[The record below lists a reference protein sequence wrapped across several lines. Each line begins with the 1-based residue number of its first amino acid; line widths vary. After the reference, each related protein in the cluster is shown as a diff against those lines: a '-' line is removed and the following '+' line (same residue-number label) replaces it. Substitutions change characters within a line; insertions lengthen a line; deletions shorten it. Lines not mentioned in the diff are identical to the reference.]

1 MISRRHIRLKVIQS
15 LYSFRSQNERDIRKG
30 ERDMLKHIENI
41 SELHLVILSF
51 LVSLINHAESFF
63 EEGKNKHLPNKE
75 DINPNMKFVN
85 NSFVKI
91 ISENKKLSNQIKLV
105 SAFWHDN
112 DHDIVRKIFMDILK
126 SDDYKNYLKKEE
138 DDIEIDIRFFN
149 NILNNYILNNTILH
163 HMLEERSIYWIDD
176 LPFVATI
183 IMGNFKLQKIILPK
197 TVFKNNIDKKF
208 ALVLFQETIKNDAEY
223 EKIIVRK
230 AKNWD
235 LERIAI
241 MDQILIKMAFCEI
254 LNMPELPIKVS
265 LNEYIEISKYYS
277 TNKSKMF
284 VNGLLDSAVN
294 DFKKENMINKVGR
307 GLM

>member
-1 MISRRHIRLKVIQS
+1 MQS
-15 LYSFRSQNERDIRKG
+15 LYAFRSQNERDILKG

-41 SELHLVILSF
+41 SELQLVIMSF
-51 LVSLINHAESFF
+51 LVSLIKHAESFY
-63 EEGKNKHLPNKE
+63 EEGKNKHLPKPK
-75 DINPNMKFVN
+75 DLNPNIKFID
-85 NSFVKI
+85 NSFVRIILDNRELIKQSKKI
-91 ISENKKLSNQIKLV
+91 
-105 SAFWHDN
+105 SAFWYDN

-126 SDDYKNYLKKEE
+126 SDEYGNYLSNSENN
-138 DDIEIDIRFFN
+138 IEIDIKFFN
-149 NILNNYILNNTILH
+149 NILNNFILNNKILH

-208 ALVLFQETIKNDAEY
+208 ALNLFHLTIKNDSEY
-223 EKIIVRK
+223 EKIIIKK

-235 LERIAI
+235 IERIAI

-254 LNMPELPIKVS
+254 LNMPELPINVS

-284 VNGLLDSAVN
+284 VNGLLDSAVS
-294 DFKKENMINKVGR
+294 DFKHENKIKKVGR